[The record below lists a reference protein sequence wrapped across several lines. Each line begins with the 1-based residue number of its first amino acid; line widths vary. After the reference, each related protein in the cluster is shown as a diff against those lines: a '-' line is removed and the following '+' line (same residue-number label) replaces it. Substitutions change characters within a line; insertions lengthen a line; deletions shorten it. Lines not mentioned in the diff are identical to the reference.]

1 LWALIDKNITYI
13 TQNITSNDWL
23 MFNCD
28 EKPRL
33 YVDKSGYSEWVQ
45 NPVGICYIKINYT
58 GDWRDSLTKRPE
70 GY

>member
-1 LWALIDKNITYI
+1 
-13 TQNITSNDWL
+13 